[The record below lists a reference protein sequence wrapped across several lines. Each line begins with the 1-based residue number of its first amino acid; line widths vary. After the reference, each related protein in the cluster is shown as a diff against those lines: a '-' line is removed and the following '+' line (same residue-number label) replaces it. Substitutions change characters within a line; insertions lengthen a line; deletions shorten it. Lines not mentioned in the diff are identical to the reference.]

1 MPDSRS
7 LNFSHSIIFKSLAI
21 LLVSMSFIIIGATYI
36 FTERQSKLVIEWSNN
51 NNKSQLQ
58 QIMAIAQNELV
69 QFGNRLETLS
79 KSSEVISMDPLRAS
93 GYLKSYN
100 ISTMF
105 YSGEN
110 VSLFDNKGQLICD
123 NSMLKAP
130 MVKFHLTGQT
140 LQDRYRTSPWF
151 RDNESDV
158 PQKTYG
164 ISVINSAIK
173 AGSLYSNF
181 SSRRLWKK
189 FSENK
194 VGQNGILIA
203 INSKNQI
210 LYHTDLTKWLKGIHY
225 LDELGFNKIDPR
237 SYEINEIKFIT
248 LANGETYLANYAF
261 DPASDLGIFAL
272 QPKSEIDDLL
282 RSAKLSSLI
291 ILSASIITLLIL
303 ALWLYSYMGRPMRN
317 LIQHIW
323 RITKGDLYV
332 DEIKVGKR
340 HDEIGLLA
348 KSFNTMHNT
357 IKRQIKELNTHRDM
371 LEEEVKERTRE
382 LQEVNQKLDIIS
394 RTDELTGLPNRRD
407 MNNSINKE
415 ISRYE
420 RTQKPFCFLFIDI
433 DHFKNIND
441 TYGHGCGDKVLK
453 TVAQTLHDLL
463 RRYDILARYGGE
475 EFLTLL
481 PETDLDSATTVAER
495 FRQKVEET
503 VIQYAVYEI
512 KVTITI
518 GVTRFDPKL
527 GASHSIQTADKALYE
542 GKESGRNKVVVWDP
556 KRTTEKDYMAAAIE
570 IAEEK
575 KAKEESQG
583 KA

>member
-1 MPDSRS
+1 
-7 LNFSHSIIFKSLAI
+7 
-21 LLVSMSFIIIGATYI
+21 
-36 FTERQSKLVIEWSNN
+36 
-51 NNKSQLQ
+51 
-58 QIMAIAQNELV
+58 
-69 QFGNRLETLS
+69 
-79 KSSEVISMDPLRAS
+79 
-93 GYLKSYN
+93 
-100 ISTMF
+100 
-105 YSGEN
+105 
-110 VSLFDNKGQLICD
+110 
-123 NSMLKAP
+123 MLKTP
-130 MVKFHLTGQT
+130 MVKFHLEGQT

-151 RDNESDV
+151 RTSESDV

-164 ISVINSAIK
+164 ISVVNPAL
-173 AGSLYSNF
+173 GSGSIYSNF

-194 VGQNGILIA
+194 IGQNGILIA
-203 INSKNQI
+203 INTKGQI
-210 LYHTDLTKWLKGIHY
+210 LYHTDINKWLNGIHY
-225 LDELGFNKIDPR
+225 LDEVGFNKIDPKT
-237 SYEINEIKFIT
+237 YEINNIKFIT
-248 LANGETYLANYAF
+248 LGNESYLANYTY

-272 QPKSEIDDLL
+272 LPKSEIDELL
-282 RSAKLSSLI
+282 RSTKLSSLI
-291 ILSASIITLLIL
+291 IFSASIITLLLL
-303 ALWLYSYMGRPMRN
+303 AIWLYYYMGRPMRN

-357 IKRQIKELNTHRDM
+357 IKRQIKELNAHRDM

-382 LQEVNQKLDIIS
+382 LEEVNQKLDVIS

-481 PETDLDSATTVAER
+481 PETDLDSATAVAER
-495 FRQKVEET
+495 FRKKVEEA

-512 KVTITI
+512 KVSITI
-518 GVTRFDPKL
+518 GVTQFDPKL

-542 GKESGRNKVVVWDP
+542 GKESGRNRVVVWDP

-575 KAKEESQG
+575 KAKEEMQ
-583 KA
+583 KNA

>member
-1 MPDSRS
+1 MSDSRFH
-7 LNFSHSIIFKSLAI
+7 NFSHSIIFKSIAT
-21 LLVSMSFIIIGATYI
+21 LLVSMTLIILVATYI
-36 FTERQSKLVIEWSNN
+36 FTDRQSKLVIEWSSN

-58 QIMAIAQNELV
+58 QIMSIAQNELV
-69 QFGNRLETLS
+69 QFGNRLEMIS

-100 ISTMF
+100 ISTLF
-105 YSGEN
+105 FSGEN
-110 VSLFDNKGQLICD
+110 VSLFDSKGQLICD

-130 MVKFHLTGQT
+130 MVKFHLSGQT

-151 RDNESDV
+151 RNNEDDV

-164 ISVINSAIK
+164 ISVVNSTLG
-173 AGSLYSNF
+173 AGSIYSNF

-189 FSENK
+189 FAENK
-194 VGQNGILIA
+194 IGQNGILIA
-203 INSKNQI
+203 INNKGQI
-210 LYHTDLTKWLKGIHY
+210 LYHTDLNQWLKGIHY
-225 LDELGFNKIDPR
+225 LEEVGFNKIDPKT
-237 SYEINEIKFIT
+237 YEINDIRFIT
-248 LANGETYLANYAF
+248 LANGKTYLANYTY

-272 QPKSEIDDLL
+272 LPKSEIDELL
-282 RSAKLSSLI
+282 RSSKIGSLI
-291 ILSASIITLLIL
+291 ILCAAIITLLIL
-303 ALWLYSYMGRPMRN
+303 AIWLYYYMGRPMRN

-332 DEIKVGKR
+332 DEIKVGRR

-357 IKRQIKELNTHRDM
+357 IKRQIKELNTHRNM

-382 LQEVNQKLDIIS
+382 LENVNRKLDIIS

-415 ISRYE
+415 IGRFE
-420 RTQKPFCFLFIDI
+420 RTGKPFCFLFIDI

-453 TVAQTLHDLL
+453 TVAQTLHGLL

-481 PETDLDSATTVAER
+481 PETELDRAAVVAER

-503 VIQYAVYEI
+503 VIKYAVYEI
-512 KVTITI
+512 KVSITI

-556 KRTTEKDYMAAAIE
+556 SRTTEKDYMAAAIE
-570 IAEEK
+570 IVEEQ
-575 KAKEESQG
+575 KAMNNTENS
-583 KA
+583 

>member
-1 MPDSRS
+1 M
-7 LNFSHSIIFKSLAI
+7 LVAMTLII
-21 LLVSMSFIIIGATYI
+21 VVATYI
-36 FTERQSKLVIEWSNN
+36 FTDRQSKLVIEWSSN

-58 QIMAIAQNELV
+58 QIMSIAQNELV
-69 QFGNRLETLS
+69 QFGNRLEMIS

-110 VSLFDNKGQLICD
+110 VSLFDSKGQLICD
-123 NSMLKAP
+123 NSMLKTP
-130 MVKFHLTGQT
+130 MVKFHLEGQT

-151 RDNESDV
+151 RTSESDV

-164 ISVINSAIK
+164 ISVVNPAL
-173 AGSLYSNF
+173 GSGSIYSNF

-194 VGQNGILIA
+194 IGQNGILIA
-203 INSKNQI
+203 INTKGQI
-210 LYHTDLTKWLKGIHY
+210 LYHTDINKWLNGIHY
-225 LDELGFNKIDPR
+225 LDEVGFNKIDPKT
-237 SYEINEIKFIT
+237 YEINNIKFIT
-248 LANGETYLANYAF
+248 LGNESYLANYTY

-272 QPKSEIDDLL
+272 LPKSEIDELL
-282 RSAKLSSLI
+282 RSTKLSSLI
-291 ILSASIITLLIL
+291 IFSASIITLLLL
-303 ALWLYSYMGRPMRN
+303 AIWLYYYMGRPMRN

-357 IKRQIKELNTHRDM
+357 IKRQIKELNAHRDM

-382 LQEVNQKLDIIS
+382 LEEVNQKLDVIS

-481 PETDLDSATTVAER
+481 PETDLDSATAVAER
-495 FRQKVEET
+495 FRKKVEEA

-512 KVTITI
+512 KVSITI
-518 GVTRFDPKL
+518 GVTQFDPKL

-542 GKESGRNKVVVWDP
+542 GKESGRNRVVVWDP

-575 KAKEESQG
+575 KAKEEMQ
-583 KA
+583 KNA